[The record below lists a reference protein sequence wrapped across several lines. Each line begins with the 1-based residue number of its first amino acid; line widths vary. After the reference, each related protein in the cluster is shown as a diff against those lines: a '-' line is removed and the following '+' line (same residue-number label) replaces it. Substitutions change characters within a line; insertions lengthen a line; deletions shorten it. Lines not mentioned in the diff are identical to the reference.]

1 MATEL
6 VVSEVGPTQR
16 PSVKYSSLSELSRPF
31 LIDPSQRSYK
41 HQYANIYFVR
51 LVELRPIVEER
62 AGERWGGVRGKIQH
76 LPRKVLLEADI
87 SGKPP
92 LLPRILNLQRSQL
105 CYIVGTI
112 YLDMPMKPNVLE
124 DMARDVSYHAR

>member
-6 VVSEVGPTQR
+6 SVPETIPPRR
-16 PSVKYSSLSELSRPF
+16 PATAYSSLSELSKPF
-31 LIDPSQRSYK
+31 LIDPSSRSYK

-62 AGERWGGVRGKIQH
+62 AGERWKSVRGKSAVKFVSEH
-76 LPRKVLLEADI
+76 KAKLAGR
-87 SGKPP
+87 PP

-124 DMARDVSYHAR
+124 DMARDVS